1 MVGGQQEDSTMPKAN
16 FIDFLIVMVVTQGQL
31 ILILM
36 LQVKQLCHML
46 LVYLIES
53 FLILIQIGTTSKII
67 PS

>member
-31 ILILM
+31 TLILM
-36 LQVKQLCHML
+36 LQVKQLCRML
-46 LVYLIES
+46 LVYLTEN

>member
-31 ILILM
+31 TLILM
-36 LQVKQLCHML
+36 LQVKQLCRML
-46 LVYLIES
+46 LVYLIEN